1 MRFSKEGWQVSY
13 TRVESR
19 SNVLEVLESVE
30 ALRHWREQT
39 LGNPP
44 QEGKRRAQLGLVPTM
59 GYLHAGHLSLVER
72 AKEECDFVAVSIFVN
87 PLQFGPNEDFAKYPR
102 DLEGDLSLLG
112 SAGVD
117 CVFSPSTEEV
127 YGDLKKATTQVVP
140 PQWLIDK
147 LCGSFRPGH
156 FEGVATIVNKL
167 FNMVQPDIAYF
178 GEKDYQQLLV
188 IRQMVKDL
196 NMNLNIQGVPIV
208 REPDGLAM
216 SSRNVYLSQN
226 GRKKAVTIHEVLTS
240 VKNAIEEKRSVS
252 AALEEGRTKLES
264 TGFEVQYLEACDIDT
279 LEPASQPKKPIV
291 LLCAAKLDNVRLID
305 NMIVQ

>member
-1 MRFSKEGWQVSY
+1 MSF

-19 SNVLEVLESVE
+19 SNVLEVLQSVE
-30 ALRHWREQT
+30 ALRQWREQT
-39 LGNPP
+39 LGKGGD
-44 QEGKRRAQLGLVPTM
+44 GKRRAQLGLVPTM

-87 PLQFGPNEDFAKYPR
+87 PLQFGPNEDFAQYPR
-102 DLEGDLSLLG
+102 DFEGDLSLLRG
-112 SAGVD
+112 AGVD

-127 YGDLKKATTQVVP
+127 YGDLSKPTTQVVP
-140 PQWLIDK
+140 PRWLVDR
-147 LCGSFRPGH
+147 LCGTFRPGH

-167 FNMVQPDIAYF
+167 FNMVEPDIAYF

-188 IRQMVKDL
+188 VKQMVKDL

-208 REPDGLAM
+208 RESDGLAM

-226 GRKKAVTIHEVLTS
+226 GRKKAVTISEVLSS
-240 VKNAIEEKRSVS
+240 VKTAIEEKRSVI
-252 AALEEGRTKLES
+252 AAIEDGKERLKK
-264 TGFEVQYLEACDIDT
+264 TGFEVQYLEACDIET
-279 LEPASQPKKPIV
+279 LTPVTEPVKPVV
-291 LLCAAKLDNVRLID
+291 LLCAAKIDNVRLID